1 MSSFPYLFL
10 YFRFKIIS
18 YTHIKN
24 RLKESLLIP
33 ILLSLPKPLPAPNTL
48 YHSIFFLT
56 TAHYTPHTHTH
67 KTTNIFY
74 SNKQSSLLHLFN
86 HHNTFYL
93 SLHSNIIYQ
102 MSLYQIPPHHSLSPR
117 KNHTSKRN
125 PSIHCPSNHSFS
137 RSNTNL
143 GNNFNINHMKS
154 TSSSLD

>member
-1 MSSFPYLFL
+1 MNHCLFQYSYHSL
-10 YFRFKIIS
+10 NLFRS
-18 YTHIKN
+18 QH
-24 RLKESLLIP
+24 
-33 ILLSLPKPLPAPNTL
+33 PKPF
-48 YHSIFFLT
+48 HSHFT
-56 TAHYTPHTHTH
+56 TPHHTPH
-67 KTTNIFY
+67 SQHYKHILY
-74 SNKQSSLLHLFN
+74 SNKQSSLLHLFT

-143 GNNFNINHMKS
+143 SNNFNINHMKS
-154 TSSSLD
+154 TSSSLDQRIYNMRPYTLIHHSIILPIPWR

>member
-1 MSSFPYLFL
+1 MSSFLTSFCIFVSKSFHIHLSKTDLMNRCLFQ
-10 YFRFKIIS
+10 YS
-18 YTHIKN
+18 YH
-24 RLKESLLIP
+24 SL
-33 ILLSLPKPLPAPNTL
+33 KPLSTLNTL
-48 YHSIFFLT
+48 NHSIPFSF
-56 TAHYTPHTHTH
+56 HYTTPHPTPHSQH
-67 KTTNIFY
+67 YKHILY

-137 RSNTNL
+137 
-143 GNNFNINHMKS
+143 
-154 TSSSLD
+154 

>member
-1 MSSFPYLFL
+1 MSSFPCLFP

-18 YTHIKN
+18 YTPIKS
-24 RLKESLLIP
+24 RLNESLLIP
-33 ILLSLPKPLPAPNTL
+33 IFLSLPQTSFNSQRPKPF
-48 YHSIFFLT
+48 HSIYT
-56 TAHYTPHTHTH
+56 TPHHIPH
-67 KTTNIFY
+67 SQHYKHIPY
-74 SNKQSSLLHLFN
+74 SNKQSSLLHLFT

-102 MSLYQIPPHHSLSPR
+102 MSLYQIPPLHSLSPR

-143 GNNFNINHMKS
+143 SNNFNINHMKS

>member
-1 MSSFPYLFL
+1 MSSLPYLFL

-18 YTHIKN
+18 YTPIKN
-24 RLKESLLIP
+24 RLNESLLIP
-33 ILLSLPKPLPAPNTL
+33 IFLSLPKPLSTPNTL
-48 YHSIFFLT
+48 YHTIPFSF
-56 TAHYTPHTHTH
+56 HYTTPHHTPH
-67 KTTNIFY
+67 SQHYKHILY
-74 SNKQSSLLHLFN
+74 SNKQSSLLHLFT

-137 RSNTNL
+137 
-143 GNNFNINHMKS
+143 
-154 TSSSLD
+154 

>member
-1 MSSFPYLFL
+1 MFLPSSCASFPYLFL

-18 YTHIKN
+18 YIHIENK
-24 RLKESLLIP
+24 LKES
-33 ILLSLPKPLPAPNTL
+33 ILSPTVFSLPQTSSSSQHPIP
-48 YHSIFFLT
+48 YHFHSNYT
-56 TAHYTPHTHTH
+56 TPHYTHTH

-74 SNKQSSLLHLFN
+74 SNKQISLLHLFN

-102 MSLYQIPPHHSLSPR
+102 MSLYQIPPHHSLSSR

-137 RSNTNL
+137 
-143 GNNFNINHMKS
+143 
-154 TSSSLD
+154 

>member
-1 MSSFPYLFL
+1 MQVFPTSFCIFVSKSFHIHLSKTDLRNRCLFQ
-10 YFRFKIIS
+10 YS
-18 YTHIKN
+18 
-24 RLKESLLIP
+24 
-33 ILLSLPKPLPAPNTL
+33 
-48 YHSIFFLT
+48 YHSLNLFQLSTPYTIPFHSNYT
-56 TAHYTPHTHTH
+56 TPHYTHTH

-74 SNKQSSLLHLFN
+74 SNKQSSLLHLFT

-137 RSNTNL
+137 WSNTNL

>member
-10 YFRFKIIS
+10 FFRFIIIS
-18 YTHIKN
+18 YIHIKS
-24 RLKESLLIP
+24 RLNESLLIP
-33 ILLSLPKPLPAPNTL
+33 IFLSLPKPFPLSTPYTIPF
-48 YHSIFFLT
+48 HSNYT
-56 TAHYTPHTHTH
+56 TPHHTPH
-67 KTTNIFY
+67 SQHYKHILY

>member
-1 MSSFPYLFL
+1 MSSLPYLFL

-18 YTHIKN
+18 YTPIKN
-24 RLKESLLIP
+24 RLNESLLIP
-33 ILLSLPKPLPAPNTL
+33 GFMLFPKPPPALNTL
-48 YHSIFFLT
+48 NHSILT
-56 TAHYTPHTHTH
+56 TPHHTTSHTHNTI
-67 KTTNIFY
+67 NIFY
-74 SNKQSSLLHLFN
+74 SNKQSSLLHLFT

-102 MSLYQIPPHHSLSPR
+102 MSLYQIPPLHSLSPR